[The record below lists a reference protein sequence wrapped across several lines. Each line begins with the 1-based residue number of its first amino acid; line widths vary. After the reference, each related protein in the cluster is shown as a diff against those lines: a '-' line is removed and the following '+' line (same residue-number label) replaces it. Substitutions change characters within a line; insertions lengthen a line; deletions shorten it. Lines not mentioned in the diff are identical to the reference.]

1 MRFEYHSEHFQ
12 NKYSEQ
18 ENKQFAQQFSEITGE
33 MFELMKAGA
42 LASDAKCQDIVSKH
56 YKFITQFWK
65 PNKQAYKSLAMMYVL
80 PSDYKAFYD
89 KYDKDFGSFTY
100 QAISI
105 WADNNLD
112 D

>member
-1 MRFEYHSEHFQ
+1 MRFEHHSEQFQ

-89 KYDKDFGSFTY
+89 NYDKDFGAFTY

-112 D
+112 N